1 MEFCLCV
8 GVANSG
14 DDDAQSELA
23 KCVLAGAVNCFAME
37 ASLGSQ
43 FNAMVIPFASFL
55 REKTYN

>member
-1 MEFCLCV
+1 MEIRRSV
-8 GVANSG
+8 AVANSG

-43 FNAMVIPFASFL
+43 FNAMVISLASFL